1 MNSKRSISTVQANVS
16 YCFLAG
22 EDANG
27 ARSPIELGQGKFAK
41 VLKAQQLSDGH
52 DGRPVAIKI
61 LHDFATSTHEQLFHQ
76 EIELLKGMSAA
87 AGVNVVSTLDV
98 LYLEP
103 MVMCGCGNVYHPACP
118 KGCGE
123 ELVRDEPRADEN
135 NPALLCHKCGYRLSG
150 RFVSEQFWELLQYPA
165 KLCCPQ
171 GPNEKIG
178 TLLNFVDRN
187 AIVMELFELKLP
199 DFLEYRRS
207 VFQDLAMRYCVAPPP
222 PQARPSGS
230 FARRALRLLLDLW
243 HHDRSDVLLSKAILL
258 EKVRLMVELAEA
270 VDWLHGEKRIVHK
283 DLAPDNLMVSF
294 VGPDAADWVS
304 YVGYQDPDR
313 GGKDPGGFHEA
324 LSRAVSSPRFHL
336 HVIDFG
342 LSDKE
347 QLTRSWYEEE
357 TGSGLKQPFLSPE
370 ARFIRQRIGQQLELG
385 DGWFLVPPTLAK
397 KLMQTDI
404 VADLRD
410 PNHNHDLTITRIEER
425 SPGDIVAYF
434 EGTPPLNLRNQL
446 FELVYRPGEAH
457 DLYAVGALYYYILTE
472 QQDEVEKLGGFI
484 TSMPDGGLQL
494 DAAILA
500 RDDRYRTRRN
510 AIREKFWQDDLMVLI
525 LSAMVRGQP
534 GSLKE
539 HRIDRDPAATRRLMN
554 RTKQI
559 HHGIQREILA
569 APKVGPLYRAALV
582 ACLSLAAVALAL
594 LLTMLISLLITP
606 RGPKHALFAPTEV
619 SRS

>member
-1 MNSKRSISTVQANVS
+1 MSSKRSISTVKANVS
-16 YCFLAG
+16 YRFIVA
-22 EDANG
+22 DDTSG
-27 ARSPIELGQGKFAK
+27 ARGPIELGQGKFAK
-41 VLKAQQLSDGH
+41 VLKAEQQSDGH

-87 AGVNVVSTLDV
+87 DVNVVSTLDV

-118 KGCGE
+118 RGCGE
-123 ELVRDEPRADEN
+123 ELVRDEPRADEI
-135 NPALLCHKCGYRLSG
+135 NPALLCTKCGYRLSG

-165 KLCCPQ
+165 KLCCLQ

-199 DFLEYRRS
+199 DFLEHRRS
-207 VFQDLAMRYCVAPPP
+207 RFHELASRYCASPKAPAPS
-222 PQARPSGS
+222 ARQGDSWH
-230 FARRALRLLLDLW
+230 RRALRLFTNLW
-243 HHDRSDVLLSKAILL
+243 NQDRSDVLLSKAILL

-294 VGPDAADWVS
+294 VGSDDVDWVS
-304 YVGYQDPDR
+304 FVGHQDADR
-313 GGKDPGGFHEA
+313 KGRDPGILHEA

-342 LSDKE
+342 LSDKD

-370 ARFIRQRIGQQLELG
+370 ARFIRQRIGLQLELG
-385 DGWFLVPPTLAK
+385 DGYFLVPPTLAK

-410 PNHNHDLTITRIEER
+410 PNHNHDLTITKIEER
-425 SPGDIVAYF
+425 DPGDIIAYF
-434 EGTPPLNLRNQL
+434 DGTPPLNLRNQL

-484 TSMPDGGLQL
+484 TSMPDGGLAL
-494 DAAILA
+494 DAAVLGQ
-500 RDDRYRTRRN
+500 DDRYRTRRN
-510 AIREKFWQDDLMVLI
+510 AIREKFWQDELMVLI

-539 HRIDRDPAATRRLMN
+539 HRIDRDPAATRRLLD

-569 APKVGPLYRAALV
+569 APEMGPLYRAAIV
-582 ACLSLAAVALAL
+582 ACLALAGVALMILLGL
-594 LLTMLISLLITP
+594 LLSVL
-606 RGPKHALFAPTEV
+606 V
-619 SRS
+619 